1 MKTINQLVFTLSLAL
16 VSVSNAFATPEGPA
30 NPVFNTPEIDANIAV
45 LGLGLLAGVM
55 SLVSEYRR
63 KK

>member
-1 MKTINQLVFTLSLAL
+1 MKIINQLGFTLSLLL
-16 VSVSNAFATPEGPA
+16 VSISNAFATPLGATVPNA
-30 NPVFNTPEIDANIAV
+30 PEIDANIAV